1 MSGMSCPACQH
12 ANRASAKFC
21 EHCGARLPRQCAACG
36 TTLRPA
42 ARFCD
47 ECGQAVADTPAARAP
62 VAARADGGGSTR
74 VAEVAGRLGREVAGY
89 TPKHLADKI
98 LTSRAALEGE
108 RKLVTVLFAD
118 CVGFTEISARLDPED
133 LHRVM
138 DGCFQH
144 LLDAVHR
151 YEGTVNQ
158 FTGDGIMALFG
169 APIAHEDHAV
179 RAVSAALE
187 LQKALRAYADTL
199 RRDAGIELAIRV
211 GLNTGPV
218 VVGKIGDDLRMDYTA
233 QGETVNLAA
242 RLQAAA
248 PPGGVLVSEAT
259 HRLVAGYFEARDAG
273 ALSLKG
279 LAAPVRGW
287 EVTGQRRG
295 RARFDLALERGLT
308 PLVGRARELA
318 FLRDCFEQARA
329 GRGQVVSVVGAAGVG
344 KSRLAWELRRDAADG
359 GVTCLVGR
367 CLPHGAPPPY
377 HLVVSFLQAS
387 FGIVDGEDEQAQ
399 VERIERR
406 VHRLDPALAWT
417 VPYLRHLLALPAPEL
432 EATGLDH
439 PQQKRRLAEAVKA
452 LVLRGAERRPL
463 FLVAEDLQ
471 WIDPSSEEFFRSL
484 VDSLASHPVLLLT
497 TYRVEYAPP
506 WRDRSFHHRVALHPL
521 SADETRVM
529 VESLLGDESA
539 AGAHELVVRRAEGN
553 PLFVEELAR
562 YLRERTPAGAA
573 VELAEH
579 DVPETVHDLL
589 TARIDRLPEPLKRIL
604 QLASVLGREFSL
616 PLLEAVAAP
625 EDVKRL
631 VDELVGLE
639 LVREKGLGSEPTYVF
654 AQALIQQVAYEGL
667 LIKTRA
673 ELHARAGAALERLYA
688 DRLEEVLPQLAE
700 HYGRGPDRAKALEYL
715 VRAGDRAMSLFAY
728 DEAES
733 SYRRALEAARATGD
747 AGPGPVV
754 DRLGDVALARGVL
767 GDALACWEAALAAT
781 TAPRARADLHRKMG
795 GACWAAG
802 DKPSALQHLRDGL
815 AALGPEQETIEAA
828 RLYEE
833 LARIHVRL
841 GDHRPATDWA
851 RRALAL
857 GEELGAH
864 DVVSHAYN
872 TWGVA
877 QARAGD
883 LEAGAASVLKSL
895 ETALA
900 HRLLGAACRAYT
912 NLAVIYTSLDHERSV
927 EYCRQGLAL
936 AQQIGDHLQQA
947 WLYCTLA
954 GGHCTLAGDYD
965 EGVRAAESAA
975 EIDERLGQRSHLPIP
990 LVILAQIYQCRGDHE
1005 RSAHYYRK
1013 ALAVAEATSE
1023 PQLLFPCY
1031 EGLATLAIESGDEAE
1046 ATRWLARSREV
1057 QDTSGWSSDAF
1068 LVLPFLC

>member
-1 MSGMSCPACQH
+1 MSGMNCPACQH

-21 EHCGARLPRQCAACG
+21 EHCGARLPRECAACG
-36 TTLRPA
+36 TTLGPA

-47 ECGQAVADTPAARAP
+47 ECGQAVGDTPAARAP
-62 VAARADGGGSTR
+62 VASPADGGGSTS
-74 VAEVAGRLGREVAGY
+74 VAEVADRLSRQLRGY

-98 LTSRAALEGE
+98 LTSRSALEGE

-118 CVGFTEISARLDPED
+118 CVGFTEISTRLDPEE
-133 LHRVM
+133 LHGLM
-138 DGCFQH
+138 DGCFRH

-179 RAVSAALE
+179 RAVSAALDVHRA
-187 LQKALRAYADTL
+187 LAAYASALRQDS
-199 RRDAGIELAIRV
+199 GIDLAVRIGV
-211 GLNTGPV
+211 NTGPV

-248 PPGGVLVSEAT
+248 PPGGVLVSDAT

-273 ALSLKG
+273 VLTLKG
-279 LAAPVRGW
+279 LATPVRAW
-287 EVTGQRRG
+287 AVTGQRRG
-295 RARFDLALERGLT
+295 RDRFDLAIERGLT
-308 PLVGRARELA
+308 PLVGRGRELA
-318 FLRDCFEQARA
+318 FLRDCLAQARG
-329 GRGQVVSVVGAAGVG
+329 GRGQVVSIVGAAGVG
-344 KSRLAWELRRDAADG
+344 KSRLAWELRRDAADES
-359 GVTCLVGR
+359 VTCLSGR
-367 CLPHGAPPPY
+367 CLPHGASLPY
-377 HLVVSFLQAS
+377 HLVVSFLQAN
-387 FGIVDGEDEQAQ
+387 FGIVDGEDERAQ

-406 VHRLDPALAWT
+406 VHRLDPALGWT
-417 VPYLRHLLALPAPEL
+417 IPYLRHLLALPAPEL
-432 EATGLDH
+432 EAAGLDH

-463 FLVAEDLQ
+463 FLLAEDLQ
-471 WIDPSSEEFFRSL
+471 WIDPSSEEFFRAL
-484 VDSLASHPVLLLT
+484 VDGLATHPVLLLT

-521 SADETRVM
+521 SAEEAGAM
-529 VESLLGDESA
+529 VESLFRGAEA
-539 AGAHELVVRRAEGN
+539 PAGARELLVRRAEGN

-562 YLRERTPAGAA
+562 YLRERAPGGGG
-573 VELAEH
+573 ELAER
-579 DVPETVHDLL
+579 DVPATIHDLL
-589 TARIDRLPEPLKRIL
+589 TARIDRLPAPTKRML

-616 PLLEAVAAP
+616 PLLEEVAAP
-625 EDVKRL
+625 DDVKPAL
-631 VDELVGLE
+631 DELVALE
-639 LVREKGLGSEPTYVF
+639 LVRQKGLGPEPSYAF
-654 AQALIQQVAYEGL
+654 GQGLIQQVAYEGL
-667 LIKTRA
+667 LLKTRG
-673 ELHARAGAALERLYA
+673 EIHARAGAALERLYA
-688 DRLEEVLPQLAE
+688 DRLEEALPQLAE
-700 HYGRGPDRAKALEYL
+700 HYGRAPDRAKALEYL
-715 VRAGDRAMSLFAY
+715 IRAGDRAMSLFAY

-733 SYRRALEAARATGD
+733 CYGRALEAARATGD
-747 AGPGPVV
+747 PRPGPVV
-754 DRLGDVALARGVL
+754 DRLGNVALARGAL
-767 GDALACWEAALAAT
+767 ADARACWEEALAAT
-781 TAPRARADLHRKMG
+781 AAPGARAELHRKMG

-802 DKPSALQHLRDGL
+802 EKAGALQHLHDGL
-815 AALGPEQETIEAA
+815 AALGSEHESIEAA

-851 RRALAL
+851 SRALAL
-857 GEELGAH
+857 GKALGAQ
-864 DVVSHAYN
+864 DVVSHAHT

-877 QARAGD
+877 QARAGA
-883 LEAGAASVLKSL
+883 LEEGAASVLRGL

-912 NLAVIYTSLDHERSV
+912 NLAVIYASLDHERSV

-936 AQQIGDHLQQA
+936 AQQIGDQLQQA

-990 LVILAQIYQCRGDHE
+990 LIILAQIYQCRGDYE
-1005 RSAHYYRK
+1005 RSAYYYRK
-1013 ALAVAEATSE
+1013 ALAVAEAMSE

-1057 QDTSGWSSDAF
+1057 QETTGWTSDAF